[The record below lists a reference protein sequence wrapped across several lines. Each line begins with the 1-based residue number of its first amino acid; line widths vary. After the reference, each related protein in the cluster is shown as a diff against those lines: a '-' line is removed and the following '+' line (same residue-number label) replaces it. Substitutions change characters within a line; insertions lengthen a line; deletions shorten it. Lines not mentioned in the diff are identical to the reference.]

1 MTILATLVYV
11 RDGDK
16 TLMLHRVKK
25 NNDYHEGKWNG
36 LGGKF
41 EPGETPEAC
50 AIREVREESGL
61 TITDPILH
69 GHIVF
74 PMFDGINDWYVYL
87 FTAPQWTGS
96 LLENPP
102 EGHLA
107 WLTRTEIDQIQ
118 LWDGDRI
125 FLPWLEESG
134 FFSAI
139 FTYENKL
146 LKTYSVT
153 WHGRPNVM

>member
-1 MTILATLVYV
+1 MAILATLVYV
-11 RDGDK
+11 RKGEK

-25 NNDYHEGKWNG
+25 KNDYHQGKWNG

-61 TITDPILH
+61 TIINPILH

-74 PMFDGINDWYVYL
+74 PVFDGKNDWYVYL
-87 FTAPQWTGS
+87 FTAPQWTGD

-107 WLTRTEIDQIQ
+107 WLTQAEIAGIP
-118 LWDGDRI
+118 LWEGDRI
-125 FLPWLEESG
+125 FLPWLGEPG

-139 FTYENKL
+139 FNYEDKR
-146 LKTYSVT
+146 LKNYSVN
-153 WHGRPNVM
+153 WYSQSHPM

>member
-1 MTILATLVYV
+1 MVILATLVYV

-25 NNDYHEGKWNG
+25 ENDYHQGKWNG

-41 EPGETPEAC
+41 EPGETPEMC

-61 TITDPILH
+61 NIVNPELR

-74 PMFDGINDWYVYL
+74 PQFDNINDWYVYL
-87 FTAPQWTGS
+87 FTANYWTGD
-96 LLENPP
+96 LLEDPP

-107 WLTRTEIDQIQ
+107 WLTKGEIQKIP

-125 FLPWLEESG
+125 FLPWLDEPG
-134 FFSAI
+134 IFSAI
-139 FTYENKL
+139 FRYDNKAL
-146 LKTYSVT
+146 QDYSVV
-153 WHGRPNVM
+153 WYGR